1 MIMIVVGLLLI
12 AAAIFVIVTAVTAG
26 GNSVAIE
33 LVNVDVEPAAWVVFV
48 AGIVT
53 GVIVLAGVV
62 ALVFGLRQVQ
72 ARLGEIEALRR
83 KVAMLEGGEPS
94 ADPDD
99 SANDGRSDQPFG
111 QRRESV
117 SRPAQLP

>member
-1 MIMIVVGLLLI
+1 M
-12 AAAIFVIVTAVTAG
+12 
-26 GNSVAIE
+26 
-33 LVNVDVEPAAWVVFV
+33 AWGVFV
-48 AGIVT
+48 AGVVT

-72 ARLGEIEALRR
+72 ARLREIEALRR

>member
-53 GVIVLAGVV
+53 GVIVLAGVA
-62 ALVFGLRQVQ
+62 ALVLGIRQIQ
-72 ARLGEIEALRR
+72 AHNREIEELRR
-83 KVAMLEGGEPS
+83 KVAMLEGGKPS
-94 ADPDD
+94 TDPDD
-99 SANDGRSDQPFG
+99 SANDGRTDQPFG
-111 QRRESV
+111 QLRKSDHRSA
-117 SRPAQLP
+117 PLP